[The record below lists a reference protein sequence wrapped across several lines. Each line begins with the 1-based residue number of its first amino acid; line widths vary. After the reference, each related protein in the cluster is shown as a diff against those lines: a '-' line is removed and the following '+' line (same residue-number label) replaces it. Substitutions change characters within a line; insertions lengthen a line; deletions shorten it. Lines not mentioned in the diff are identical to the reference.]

1 MKLDRRQFV
10 LAAPLL
16 LGSASLT
23 AQERAASEPQDLTV
37 RGRIICLTEELQKLY
52 QVVPDCDTR
61 GHVFTLKTGA
71 GQYYP
76 LLPTDSAAAVWLD
89 ERYRQRELQVVARR
103 FPPNNFLEVI
113 KFQAWRDSKLYDLDY
128 YCIVCNISTHKPGPC
143 ECCQDPVEFREV
155 LVTEDHQSPGTTP
168 PPK

>member
-1 MKLDRRQFV
+1 MKLARRQFA

-16 LGSASLT
+16 LGSAAGFA
-23 AQERAASEPQDLTV
+23 AQERAVGEPQDITV
-37 RGRIICLTEELQKLY
+37 RGRIVCLTEELQKLY
-52 QVVPDCDTR
+52 QVLSDCGTR
-61 GHVFTLKTGA
+61 GHVYALKTDT

-103 FPPNNFLEVI
+103 FPPNDFIEVI
-113 KFQAWRDSKLYDLDY
+113 KYQAWRDGKLYDLEY
-128 YCIVCNISTHKPGPC
+128 HCVVCNISVHKPGPC

-155 LVTEDHQSPGTTP
+155 PAQ
-168 PPK
+168 KAQ